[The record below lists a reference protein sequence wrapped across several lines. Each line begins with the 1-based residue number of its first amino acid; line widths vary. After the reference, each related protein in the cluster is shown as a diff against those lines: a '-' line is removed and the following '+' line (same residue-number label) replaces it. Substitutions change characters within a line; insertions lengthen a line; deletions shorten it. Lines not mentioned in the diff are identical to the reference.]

1 MLFFIVFNLCNH
13 FLYFTCSDTNFL
25 STNLFSILI
34 FNFLLLI
41 FLGGS
46 QSIEVTF
53 RPDRYRY
60 LPYREELQIQRSSK
74 SYESTLKINLVGR
87 SRNFQIFVMPEKPY
101 NELFATNLIN
111 RDENSNNNNYNDNYV
126 DNNDDNEFNNQNNN
140 NNDNF
145 NNNNNNFNDNF
156 IGKGMLLV
164 NDILLNSTNNDVKN
178 AHTESLKYSH
188 TNISQIPPIKLEF
201 PNPFGADVDPN
212 SYTEIENLNK
222 IRRNSIK
229 NSKDTGGGGV
239 SGGAGVG
246 MGGGKDGSGNGGG
259 NTGGNLSINDSPRQQ
274 TRRILISSILPQDNR
289 GTSTTPGNFEI
300 LLSSAAK
307 ECGLW
312 TVNSVIIAPV
322 APGKKK

>member
-1 MLFFIVFNLCNH
+1 
-13 FLYFTCSDTNFL
+13 
-25 STNLFSILI
+25 
-34 FNFLLLI
+34 
-41 FLGGS
+41 
-46 QSIEVTF
+46 
-53 RPDRYRY
+53 
-60 LPYREELQIQRSSK
+60 
-74 SYESTLKINLVGR
+74 
-87 SRNFQIFVMPEKPY
+87 
-101 NELFATNLIN
+101 
-111 RDENSNNNNYNDNYV
+111 
-126 DNNDDNEFNNQNNN
+126 
-140 NNDNF
+140 
-145 NNNNNNFNDNF
+145 
-156 IGKGMLLV
+156 MLLV

-201 PNPFGADVDPN
+201 PNPFGAEVDPN
-212 SYTEIENLNK
+212 SYTEIENVNK

-229 NSKDTGGGGV
+229 NSKDTGGSGVSVVV

-246 MGGGKDGSGNGGG
+246 VGGGKDGSGNISGNIGG
-259 NTGGNLSINDSPRQQ
+259 NMSINDSPRQQ

-322 APGKKK
+322 APGTEKLKMKNNYK